1 MKRSERSLAW
11 SNPNVR
17 AIVYQVAAV
26 LAVAW
31 LAWFLIDNT
40 LRNLASRHI
49 ATGFGFLSLPA
60 GFEIADAPIAYSPAE
75 SYGRAIVVGLL
86 NTLRVAA
93 IGIVAASLLGTVIGI
108 SRLSPIGLLRR
119 LAGAYVEA
127 VRNTPLLLQ
136 LLLWYALVSEN
147 LPGPRNA
154 LHPLPGALLSN
165 RGLNLP
171 ALVGAS
177 VDGMVLAWLAAC
189 AASLGLALWAR
200 RHRNRTG
207 RIRPIWPAVLA
218 LMVLMPAAA
227 WLVTGGDIRI
237 DLPRLEGFGIDGGW
251 SLSPELFAL
260 LAGLVLYT
268 AGFIAEIV
276 RAGIQSI
283 KKGQWEAA
291 GSIGLSRARTMRL
304 IILPQAL
311 RVIIPPLT
319 SQYLNLVK
327 NSSLAV
333 AVGYRDVVSVVNT
346 TLNQTGQAIEGILI
360 IMGVYLTVSLS
371 IAMAMNWYNR
381 RIALVER

>member
-1 MKRSERSLAW
+1 MRRRERSLAW

-17 AIVYQVAAV
+17 AVVYQVVAV
-26 LAVAW
+26 FAVAT
-31 LAWFLIDNT
+31 LVWFLIDNT

-49 ATGFGFLSLPA
+49 ATGFGFLSSPA
-60 GFEIADAPIAYSPAE
+60 GFEIGEAPIDYSSAD
-75 SYGRAIVVGLL
+75 SYGRAILVGLL
-86 NTLRVAA
+86 NTLRVAG
-93 IGIVAASLLGTVIGI
+93 IGILLASVLGAVIGI
-108 SRLSPIGLLRR
+108 SRLSPNWILRH
-119 LAGAYVEA
+119 LAAGYVEA

-136 LLLWYALVSEN
+136 LLLWYAVVSEN
-147 LPGPRNA
+147 LPGPRDA
-154 LHPLPGALLSN
+154 LHPLPGVLLSN
-165 RGLNLP
+165 RGLNVP
-171 ALVGAS
+171 ALAGAS
-177 VDGMVLAWLAAC
+177 VDWFLLGLLAAC
-189 AASLGLALWAR
+189 VASIGLSHWAR
-200 RHRNRTG
+200 RQHERTG
-207 RIRPIWPAVLA
+207 RNRSVWASATA
-218 LMVLMPAAA
+218 LMVLMPGAA
-227 WLVTGGDIRI
+227 WLLSGGDIRI
-237 DLPRLEGFGIDGGW
+237 DLPRLEGFGIEGGW

-291 GSIGLSRARTMRL
+291 GSLGLSRARTLRL
-304 IILPQAL
+304 IVLPQAL
-311 RVIIPPLT
+311 RVIVPPLT

-371 IAMAMNWYNR
+371 IALVMNWYNN
-381 RIALVER
+381 RIAVVER